1 MDPVFALILFFGSLL
16 ILLAA
21 GFPVAFS
28 LGSLASVFAY
38 WLWGGSSGLFTIVST
53 SYTKLTDFI
62 IIAIP
67 LFIFMAAMLQ
77 HTGIA
82 DDLYELIYRF
92 MGPVRGGLAMGTV
105 IICAVFAAMAGISTV
120 ATAAMGVIALPSM
133 LNRSYDKR
141 LAVGSICAGGAL
153 GILIP
158 PSVIMILYGVEA
170 GVSIGKLF
178 MGGVLPGILLASFF
192 IAYIAVRSWLQPG
205 IAPSTTEHFS
215 LREKLKVLKGVI
227 LPFVL
232 ILTVLGAIYA
242 GVCTPTEA
250 AGIGA
255 FGALVCA
262 ALRGR
267 LTWSNLKQA
276 FAMTVRL
283 NAMVC
288 WIMISAGAF
297 SKMVAVSGLGDW
309 ICSSVT
315 GIPVSKWIILV
326 SMQLVFFVLG
336 MFLDPAGIILI
347 TTPIFIPIISN
358 LGFDPLWFGVL
369 FTVNM
374 EMAYLTPPFGFNLF
388 VMRGVVPEGIS
399 MKDIYRS
406 IIPFVAIQGFCLIF
420 LILFPGIATWLP
432 SRMVR

>member
-1 MDPVFALILFFGSLL
+1 LEWIFLLLLFFGSLL
-16 ILLAA
+16 LLLAM

-28 LGSLASVFAY
+28 LASLATIFSY
-38 WLWGGSSGLFTIVST
+38 WLWGGSTAGLFTIIST
-53 SYTKLTDFI
+53 SYGKLTEFI

-67 LFIFMAAMLQ
+67 LFIFMAAILQ

-82 DDLYELIYRF
+82 DDLYELMYRL
-92 MGPVRGGLAMGTV
+92 MGSMRGGLGMGTV

-133 LNRSYDKR
+133 LQRNYNKH

-178 MGGVLPGILLASFF
+178 MGGVFPGILLAGIF
-192 IAYIAVRSWLQPG
+192 IFYIGIKSWLNPQ
-205 IAPSTTEHFS
+205 IAPATTERFT
-215 LREKLKVLKGVI
+215 LKEKLIASKSVI
-227 LPFVL
+227 YPFLL
-232 ILTVLGAIYA
+232 ILSVLGAIYM
-242 GVCTPTEA
+242 GVCTPSEA
-250 AGIGA
+250 AAIGA

-262 ALRGR
+262 ALKKK
-267 LTWSNLKQA
+267 LNWPNLKAA
-276 FAMTVRL
+276 FAMTVRI

-288 WIMISAGAF
+288 WIMVSAGAF
-297 SKMVAVSGLGDW
+297 STMVAVSGLGDW
-309 ICSSVT
+309 VCSAVT
-315 GIPVSKWIILV
+315 GMGVSKWIILFF
-326 SMQLVFFVLG
+326 MQLLFFLLG

-347 TTPIFIPIISN
+347 TTPIFVPIIVG

-369 FTVNM
+369 FTINM
-374 EMAYLTPPFGFNLF
+374 EMAYVTPPFGFNLF
-388 VMRGVVPEGIS
+388 IMRAVVPPGIS

-406 IIPFVAIQGFCLIF
+406 VVPFISLQAACLVIV
-420 LILFPGIATWLP
+420 ILFPGIATWLP
-432 SRMVR
+432 SRMV